1 MSNPYTEHSPEDLLE
16 ALTWAGRHPDPDLIA
31 ECLTR
36 PDELTE
42 PLLAMMASPEE
53 GAYWTHDDPRWYQS
67 IHAGKLLLA
76 YGEPDAF
83 PLFADV
89 LRTPDGNPALEWFDT
104 DLHALGPPGVPTLLE
119 VVRDDAAPTY
129 GRNLAISALRQIA
142 DDHSAETRAT
152 VLEAL
157 RSELPPVDDE
167 GRLRLDRD
175 PSADEIEHWTEVT
188 LALAELQDEQS
199 QPRIEALFDDDLI
212 DEFVFGDREAY
223 HDILAGNTPPID
235 YDFDLVEQYERRA
248 SSERKFAARTDVS
261 SSLPKKVHVLV
272 DTLVHA
278 GRHPHPDLIR
288 DCVQAR
294 DAIIPALLAILREDI
309 IADTREKHWGEDDPR
324 WYRMI
329 HAGLLLLHFREED
342 ALPLFVREYR
352 QSTLDRFNEW
362 FENKLR
368 LYGPPAVEPLTDLLH
383 DEEAGVWGRIE
394 AAGELSHI
402 GRAHPDTRDAV
413 LKALREVLP
422 PLDDGSPDIPDDA
435 DEDLPHLWT
444 TLAYELGRH
453 QDEASQAQIEA
464 LFEHGWIDEQM
475 FGDVDA
481 YRRLLRGEGG
491 SWAAFDPAS
500 FDVVDYYDDRYEEG
514 KKARNAGQR
523 RQRERRDRVRA
534 EEDTGHYEGG
544 TFVRDDADV
553 GRNDPC
559 PCGSGAKYKYC
570 CG

>member
-1 MSNPYTEHSPEDLLE
+1 MRNPYTEHSPEDLLE
-16 ALTWAGRHPDPDLIA
+16 ALTWAGRYPDPDLIA

-53 GAYWTHDDPRWYQS
+53 GAYWTDDDPRWYQP

-119 VVRDDAAPTY
+119 VVQDDAAPSY

-142 DDHSAETRAT
+142 DDHSAETRET
-152 VLEAL
+152 ILEAL
-157 RSELPPVDDE
+157 RSELPPVDD
-167 GRLRLDRD
+167 GGQLRLDRD
-175 PSADEIEHWTEVT
+175 PSPDEIEHWTEVT
-188 LALAELQDEQS
+188 LALAELQDERS
-199 QPRIEALFDDDLI
+199 RPRIEALFDEDLI

-223 HDILAGNTPPID
+223 HDILAGDTPPIN

-288 DCVQAR
+288 DCVHAR
-294 DAIIPALLAILREDI
+294 DDIIPALLAILREDVV
-309 IADTREKHWGEDDPR
+309 ADTREKHWGEDDPR

-352 QSTLDRFNEW
+352 HATLDDFNQW

-368 LYGPPAVEPLTDLLH
+368 VYGPPAAEPLIDLLH
-383 DEEAGVWGRIE
+383 DEDAETWGRIE

-402 GRAHPDTRDAV
+402 GWAHPDTRDTV
-413 LKALREVLP
+413 LNALRTVLP
-422 PLDDGSPDIPDDA
+422 PLRDDGTLNVPA
-435 DEDLPHLWT
+435 ETEDLPHLWA
-444 TLAYELGRH
+444 TLVHELGRH
-453 QDEASQAQIEA
+453 QDEASRAQIEA
-464 LFEHGWIDEQM
+464 LFEHGFIEDWM
-475 FGDVDA
+475 FGNVEE
-481 YRRLLRGEGG
+481 YHQLLRGEGG
-491 SWAAFDPAS
+491 SFDPAS
-500 FDVVDYYDDRYEEG
+500 FNVIDYYEDRYEEG
-514 KKARNAGQR
+514 EKERNADQR
-523 RQRERRDRVRA
+523 RQRERRDRIRA
-534 EEDTGHYEGG
+534 DEETGHYESG